1 MYLNF
6 FTDMFGEKT
15 VFFIEYRKSPVQR
28 ATYEYLRG
36 KLLDVVPEYNKE
48 AEDHL
53 SKAVSSI

>member
-1 MYLNF
+1 ML
-6 FTDMFGEKT
+6 GEKT
-15 VFFIEYRKSPVQR
+15 LLFIEDRKSPVQR

-36 KLLDVVPEYNKE
+36 KMLDAVPEYNKE